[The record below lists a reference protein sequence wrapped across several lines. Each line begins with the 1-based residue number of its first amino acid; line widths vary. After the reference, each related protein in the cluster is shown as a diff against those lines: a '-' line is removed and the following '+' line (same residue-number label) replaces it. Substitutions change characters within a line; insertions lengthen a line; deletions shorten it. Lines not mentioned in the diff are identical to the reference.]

1 MIRKRRGFTLLEML
15 TAIIVLVMLSA
26 VMMVSTL
33 GVTASADASNI
44 INDMMQIK
52 TAVLIWYKE
61 NSSRIVFNDNQYKI
75 KTNGTIQFFSGFIKD
90 HGSEI
95 MKYIDKNSSA
105 VLHYKNDG
113 TNNAGD
119 YSLIAVNK
127 SKQWYV
133 CCNLG
138 ETGNNSDTEAPYM
151 KIKSKLAGN
160 AKTFGLLGITNLDEN
175 KTGYELTDIYTGQ
188 QFVCMHVLTLAK

>member
-15 TAIIVLVMLSA
+15 TAIIVIVMLSA
-26 VMMVSTL
+26 VMIMSTL
-33 GVTASADASNI
+33 EVSASADSSNI
-44 INDMMQIK
+44 ISDMNLIR
-52 TAVLIWYKE
+52 TAALMWYKE
-61 NSSRIVFNDNQYKI
+61 NSSRIVPSTFKI
-75 KTNGTIQFFSGFIKD
+75 KTNGTEQYFSEFIRD

-138 ETGNNSDTEAPYM
+138 ATGNLSNSEDPYM
-151 KIKSKLAGN
+151 KIKSRLASK
-160 AKTFGLLGITNLDEN
+160 AKTLGLRGT
-175 KTGYELTDIYTGQ
+175 TGLNNDSIPGIYTGQ

>member
-175 KTGYELTDIYTGQ
+175 KTGYELIDLYTGQ
-188 QFVCMHVLTLAK
+188 KFVCMHVLTLAN

>member
-15 TAIIVLVMLSA
+15 TAIIVIVMLSA
-26 VMMVSTL
+26 VMMMSTL
-33 GVTASADASNI
+33 EVSASAEARNI
-44 INDMMQIK
+44 ISDMNLIR
-52 TAVLIWYKE
+52 TAALMWYKE
-61 NSSRIVFNDNQYKI
+61 NSSRIVLNDNEYKI

-119 YSLIAVNK
+119 YSLIAVNN

-160 AKTFGLLGITNLDEN
+160 AKTFGLLGITNLDE
-175 KTGYELTDIYTGQ
+175 KQTGYELTDLYTGQ
-188 QFVCMHVLTLAK
+188 KFVCMHVLTLAN